1 LILNKINIEC
11 GKDVLGF
18 DPSAFQDFLDY
29 DWPGNFNQ
37 LQYAIKEFVIN
48 ANSHYISANQVNDLI
63 NREEILNKVSIVEP
77 LTFSSKNNAVQPTL
91 FDYTQEIILNVLE
104 QNDGNQTK
112 TAQQLDISRT
122 TLWRFC
128 CKVKKYS

>member
-1 LILNKINIEC
+1 

-18 DPSAFQDFLDY
+18 DPSAFQAFLDY

-48 ANSHYISANQVNDLI
+48 ANSHYISVNQVNDLI

-77 LTFSSKNNAVQPTL
+77 LSFSSKNNAVQPTL
-91 FDYTQEIILNVLE
+91 FDYTKEIILNVL
-104 QNDGNQTK
+104 
-112 TAQQLDISRT
+112 
-122 TLWRFC
+122 
-128 CKVKKYS
+128 